1 MSSLCSYFSKSRLR
15 QNPVFF
21 ASIQSLS
28 SYFDFRDNTRDYGSN
43 PTLLIKSMYEKLPT
57 WEPPNGNGHQ
67 KAEGVAAHANLG
79 MFDATR
85 HNQDVRLVKRA
96 PGNANTP
103 QFQNQTP

>member
-1 MSSLCSYFSKSRLR
+1 LL
-15 QNPVFF
+15 VFILVP
-21 ASIQSLS
+21 AILISGTTPET
-28 SYFDFRDNTRDYGSN
+28 YRSN
-43 PTLLIKSMYEKLPT
+43 LALLNKSMYEKLPK

-79 MFDATR
+79 MFDATLY
-85 HNQDVRLVKRA
+85 NQDVPLVKRA